1 MRNTMKLRQ
10 QQRQITRA
18 ELILDDVEVLLK
30 SKVILNEDDLKALK
44 FMIKNLK
51 EELKNEQKI

>member
-1 MRNTMKLRQ
+1 MKLRQ

-30 SKVILNEDDLKALK
+30 SKTKLNEDDLKALK

-51 EELKNEQKI
+51 EELKNEQKN